1 MFSTLSFTVIYFGFS
16 VVFQWS
22 PFACFEKKKTTFRK
36 EEMKGRRNVFVNPIP
51 SFTVYSFF
59 IVFQLNGAYFAIKF
73 VKEK

>member
-1 MFSTLSFTVIYFGFS
+1 MHVLK
-16 VVFQWS
+16 
-22 PFACFEKKKTTFRK
+22 KKKTTFRK